1 MLFRS
6 GVELLYSDEADFTL
20 PGNVYI
26 IGTMNTADRSIAL
39 IDAAMRR
46 RFAFVSLH
54 PDEEPTA
61 SILPKW
67 LDRSGLAP
75 TAAALLTLLN
85 AELGNRDFAIGPSYF
100 MKDKVQSKD
109 SLQRVWRSSILPLL
123 EEHYY
128 GNWPIHAKRFEFAKL
143 WAAATVSVAVPTE
156 PDVSDADLTGPVG
169 AGDVEAS

>member
-1 MLFRS
+1 MTDTILVLTEDTLAS
-6 GVELLYSDEADFTL
+6 ADVANL
-20 PGNVYI
+20 
-26 IGTMNTADRSIAL
+26 
-39 IDAAMRR
+39 
-46 RFAFVSLH
+46 VSLH

-67 LDRSGLAP
+67 LARHGLGP
-75 TAAALLTLLN
+75 TAAALLTRLN

-128 GNWPIHAKRFEFAKL
+128 GNWPIHVKRFEFAKL
-143 WAAATVSVAVPTE
+143 WAATTVTVAAPSE
-156 PDVSDADLTGPVG
+156 PEVNDVELTGPVG
-169 AGDVEAS
+169 ADDVEAN